1 MNTIPQILCTF
12 PLILYT
18 TKLQVRARLIILNIM
33 AISEEESIYEE
44 HQFVIIGAGISGLQ
58 AGIILA
64 QNKKDFVIL

>member
-1 MNTIPQILCTF
+1 
-12 PLILYT
+12 
-18 TKLQVRARLIILNIM
+18 M